1 MATYLKERIN
11 IFSNKSEF
19 ESLLIHGKVSDFMT
33 KPPITLQRNHTMA
46 EAKNLMRIH
55 RISGIPIVDKIGVL
69 RGIISLENII
79 IALEK
84 GYINE
89 PVRKYMVKD
98 VEWLLD
104 DMHIS
109 AAMQFFN
116 KHEYGR
122 YPVIDREI
130 KVVGVVT
137 HRDLM
142 SFLYKRLG
150 SIYLH
155 NKIRD
160 EKLQH
165 RKKFESPEK
174 IVSDYSF
181 LFNINT
187 TDIDQAGEGSSL
199 FKKFLQEKKFPK
211 DATRRAS
218 ISLYEAEV
226 NVVIHAG
233 GNGTIRAYLKGNKV
247 YIVIT
252 DNGLGIDDID
262 LAVQPGFTT
271 ATDEIRERGFGAGMG
286 LANIKKY
293 TDKLV
298 ILSSK
303 TGTKIEMVI
312 VAKSIS
318 KP

>member
-1 MATYLKERIN
+1 
-11 IFSNKSEF
+11 
-19 ESLLIHGKVSDFMT
+19 
-33 KPPITLQRNHTMA
+33 
-46 EAKNLMRIH
+46 
-55 RISGIPIVDKIGVL
+55 
-69 RGIISLENII
+69 
-79 IALEK
+79 
-84 GYINE
+84 
-89 PVRKYMVKD
+89 MVKD
-98 VEWLLD
+98 VEWLLE

-174 IVSDYSF
+174 IISDYSF
-181 LFNINT
+181 LFNI
-187 TDIDQAGEGSSL
+187 
-199 FKKFLQEKKFPK
+199 KFLQEKKFPK

-233 GNGTIRAYLKGNKV
+233 GNGTIRAYLKDNKV

-262 LAVQPGFTT
+262 LAVQPGYTT

-312 VAKSIS
+312 VAK
-318 KP
+318 KK